1 MHGLHDEQRAAR
13 DEQQRE
19 AREQQRA
26 RQSERHH
33 EQAEQRRQAR
43 ELQQA
48 RHQERHREAEERL
61 RAKHAEW
68 QAALEARI
76 QATQERF
83 QAMHDRMHGKAPARG
98 AARDLLIAEATD
110 RFLERG
116 FADVS
121 MQEIADA
128 VGVTK
133 AAMYYHFKS
142 KEELFE
148 VVVERTI
155 NAFWDGMI
163 ASASAVGPLRDVLRG
178 IIAYVKGTLDNF
190 SFRLMA
196 DFQRHCSP
204 EAFQRIFAGHLTPE
218 MELRALFERAIDT
231 GEMRPV
237 NVELVAELFL
247 GMAMS
252 VGEHGG
258 HTHRQPQ
265 PGDDERLL
273 DIFLH
278 GVASAP
284 YYDDED
290 DDDDLT

>member
-1 MHGLHDEQRAAR
+1 LSSGFRDRMRDLHDRQRTMR
-13 DEQQRE
+13 DEQERETREQRQAAQE
-19 AREQQRA
+19 AKRQQAREQQRA
-26 RQSERHH
+26 RH
-33 EQAEQRRQAR
+33 A
-43 ELQQA
+43 
-48 RHQERHREAEERL
+48 ERHREAEERL
-61 RAKHAEW
+61 RAKHEQW

-76 QATQERF
+76 QATQERI
-83 QAMHDRMHGKAPARG
+83 QAMHDRIHGKAPARG
-98 AARDLLIAEATD
+98 AARELLIAEAID
-110 RFLERG
+110 RFLARG

-155 NAFWDGMI
+155 NAFWEGMI
-163 ASASAVGPLRDVLRG
+163 ASATAAGPLRDVLRG

-204 EAFQRIFAGHLTPE
+204 EAFQRIFAEHLTPE
-218 MELRALFERAIDT
+218 MELRALFERAIDV

-252 VGEHGG
+252 VGDHGG

-265 PGDDERLL
+265 PGDDELLL
-273 DIFLH
+273 DIFLN
-278 GVASAP
+278 GVAPAP
-284 YYDDED
+284 YDDDED
-290 DDDDLT
+290 EDDLT

>member
-1 MHGLHDEQRAAR
+1 MSSGFRERMKEHHDQQRAAR
-13 DEQQRE
+13 EEQQRA

-26 RQSERHH
+26 RQAERHR
-33 EQAEQRRQAR
+33 EQAEQRMQAR
-43 ELQQA
+43 EQQLA

-68 QAALEARI
+68 QLALEARI

-98 AARDLLIAEATD
+98 AARDLLVAEAAD
-110 RFLERG
+110 RFLARG

-155 NAFWDGMI
+155 NTFWEGII
-163 ASASAVGPLRDVLRG
+163 ASASAPGPFRDVLRG
-178 IIAYVKGTLDNF
+178 IIAHVKGTLEGF
-190 SFRLMA
+190 SFRLME
-196 DFQRHCSP
+196 DFQRHCSD
-204 EAFQRIFAGHLTPE
+204 EAKQRIFFEHPTPE
-218 MELRALFERAIDT
+218 RELQALFERAIT
-231 GEMRPV
+231 AGEMRPV
-237 NVELVAELFL
+237 NTSLVAELFL
-247 GMAMS
+247 GMVMS
-252 VGEHGG
+252 IGDRGG
-258 HTHRQPQ
+258 HTQRQPQ
-265 PGDDERLL
+265 PGDDEHLL

-278 GVASAP
+278 GVAPTPPA
-284 YYDDED
+284 
-290 DDDDLT
+290 